1 MSQAHASAVMLAEIQ
16 NLTPSAEPCPA
27 SRSRP
32 SIDGHE
38 RQAQRQPSLLQTT
51 SEDLDLVERLRRGEE
66 SAFTWLVDRY
76 HGSLLRL
83 ALAHVADRE
92 TAEEVV
98 QETWLGVLEGLDRF
112 EGRSSLRTW
121 VFRILTNKAKTRG
134 VRESRHVTFSDT
146 APLDDEA
153 DEPAVD
159 PSQFRSHG
167 HWTDYWSTYPQPWD
181 ERTPERVLLSQ
192 EATACLEEAIEALP
206 PNLRRVLIM
215 RDVEGLDSKDVCAIL
230 DITETNQRVLLHRAR
245 SRVRRALE
253 RYLEGGTTA
262 A

>member
-27 SRSRP
+27 GRSRP
-32 SIDGHE
+32 SIDGDE
-38 RQAQRQPSLLQTT
+38 RQAQKQPSLLQTT

-98 QETWLGVLEGLDRF
+98 QETWLGVLEGVDRF
-112 EGRSSLRTW
+112 EGRSSFRTW

-134 VRESRHVTFSDT
+134 VRESRHVTFSDM
-146 APLDDEA
+146 APLDDEP

-159 PSQFRSHG
+159 PSHFRSQG
-167 HWTDYWSTYPQPWD
+167 HWADYWSTYPQPWD

-192 EATACLEEAIEALP
+192 EATAWLEEAIEALP
-206 PNLRRVLIM
+206 RNLRQVLIM
-215 RDVEGLDSKDVCAIL
+215 RDVEGLDSKDICAIL

-253 RYLEGGTTA
+253 CYLEGGTTA